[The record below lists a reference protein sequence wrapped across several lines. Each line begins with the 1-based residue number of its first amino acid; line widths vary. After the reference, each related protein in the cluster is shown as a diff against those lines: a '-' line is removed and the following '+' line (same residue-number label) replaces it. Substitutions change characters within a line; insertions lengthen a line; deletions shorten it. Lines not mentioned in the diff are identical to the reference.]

1 MEPTMLLYYSL
12 IALLIFSVGC
22 SFGFLLGVLWRS
34 PRALPPSAVPVF
46 DYRYEHE
53 VDGMYPRFES

>member
-1 MEPTMLLYYSL
+1 MLLYYSL
-12 IALLIFSVGC
+12 IALVIFSVGC

-34 PRALPPSAVPVF
+34 PRALSAAPVF

-53 VDGMYPRFES
+53 ADGMYPRFES

>member
-1 MEPTMLLYYSL
+1 MLLYYSL
-12 IALLIFSVGC
+12 ITLVIFCVGF
-22 SFGFLLGVLWRS
+22 SAGFLFGVLWRS

-53 VDGMYPRFES
+53 ADGMYPRFES